1 MDWNDFAKDVHQ
13 TAVDKGLWDKPR
25 SFDDIVCECLVHL
38 GRAYEEYR
46 SGRPN
51 YYHLCQP
58 SGEKEH
64 PCVEEWGEVCDLA
77 LGNPCEY
84 MGHKPHGAAAELAD
98 CVLRMLDYL
107 ATTVWEYPCHPT
119 PVKTEDTFTGFI
131 CSVQF
136 KLTCARSA
144 RFVAEGST
152 VAHITHIISSIW
164 TWAAQNNVDMESIL
178 RELHECEKARAGR
191 RERAEP

>member
-1 MDWNDFAKDVHQ
+1 MDWNKFARDVHQ
-13 TAVDKGLWDKPR
+13 TAVENGLWDKPR
-25 SFDDIVCECLVHL
+25 AFDDIVCECLVHL

-51 YYHLCQP
+51 YYHLCEP
-58 SGEKEH
+58 SGSKRL
-64 PCVEEWGEVCDLA
+64 PCELDLGERCPVYHK
-77 LGNPCEY
+77 NPCE
-84 MGHKPHGAAAELAD
+84 HRSSKPHGAAAELGE
-98 CVLRMLDYL
+98 CVLRLLDYL
-107 ATTVWEYPCHPT
+107 ETTVWEYPCHPT

-152 VAHITHIISSIW
+152 VSHITHIISSIL
-164 TWAAQNNVDMESIL
+164 TWAAKNNVPMETVL
-178 RELHECEKARAGR
+178 RELHECEKARAAK
-191 RERAEP
+191 REGAAP